1 MDYLYKCAKCGKEMF
16 VKYGSGKFCS
26 RACANS
32 RVLSEETK
40 YKISK
45 SSAKTAKGKS
55 KYDLQFCK
63 DCGKVL
69 SKRNKTGYCYSCN
82 LKSPALKERRV
93 TAGKKAYKTM
103 VEHGTHHGWQ
113 ARDQIS
119 YAEQFFMEVLS
130 NNNINYV
137 HELPVRKQDGIN
149 SYFLD
154 FYIETKDLKIDLE
167 IDGKQHQYQDRQE
180 SDSNRDSYLSSL
192 GYYVYRLPWNEI
204 NTEEGK
210 AIMKEKIN
218 AFISFYKNLK

>member
-1 MDYLYKCAKCGKEMF
+1 
-16 VKYGSGKFCS
+16 
-26 RACANS
+26 
-32 RVLSEETK
+32 
-40 YKISK
+40 
-45 SSAKTAKGKS
+45 
-55 KYDLQFCK
+55 
-63 DCGKVL
+63 
-69 SKRNKTGYCYSCN
+69 
-82 LKSPALKERRV
+82 
-93 TAGKKAYKTM
+93 M

-130 NNNINYV
+130 NNNINYI
-137 HELPVRKQDGIN
+137 HELSVRKQDGIN

-180 SDSNRDSYLSSL
+180 SDLNRDSYLSSL

-218 AFISFYKNLK
+218 AFISFYKSLK